1 MPQPAFSKHRVEA
14 LTDGIFAVAMTLL
27 VIELK
32 LPDHASLASQREF
45 IEAVA
50 SLVPKFQ
57 SWVISF
63 FVLAIFWY
71 THHRQFHYVRV
82 VDGKLLWLN
91 ILYLSF
97 VSLMP
102 FSSAL
107 AGEYSRM
114 LFAQIVYSANM
125 TLLAIGGLLNN
136 HYVFH
141 HHELWSEPITRG
153 YYRGSLFRTGGLIAV
168 AVGAVGISMVIPG
181 AGNAAFM
188 LMIPISIISKRLEV
202 PNVSRKSQ

>member
-1 MPQPAFSKHRVEA
+1 MAQTGFSKHRVEA
-14 LTDGIFAVAMTLL
+14 LADGIFAVAMTLL

-32 LPDHASLASQREF
+32 LPERSTIATQQDF

-50 SLVPKFQ
+50 LLFPKFQ

-82 VDGKLLWLN
+82 VDGKFVRLN
-91 ILYLSF
+91 LLYLSF

-114 LFAQIVYSANM
+114 LFSQIVYSTNM
-125 TLLAIGGLLNN
+125 TLLAIGGLLIAR
-136 HYVFH
+136 YVFH
-141 HHELWSEPITRG
+141 HPALWSEPFTVG
-153 YYRGSLFRTGGLIAV
+153 HYRGALFRTGGLIIV
-168 AVGAVGISMVIPG
+168 AMAAIGIAMVVPA

-188 LMIPISIISKRLEV
+188 LMVPISMISRRIERLAA
-202 PNVSRKSQ
+202 QA

>member
-1 MPQPAFSKHRVEA
+1 MAQTGFSKHRVEA
-14 LTDGIFAVAMTLL
+14 LADGIFAVAMTLL

-32 LPDHASLASQREF
+32 LPERSTILTHQDFVQ
-45 IEAVA
+45 AVA
-50 SLVPKFQ
+50 ALFPKFQ

-82 VDGKLLWLN
+82 VDATFLWLN

-107 AGEYSRM
+107 AGQYSGM
-114 LFAQIVYSANM
+114 LFSQIVYSTNM
-125 TLLAIGGLLNN
+125 TLLAIGGLLNSR
-136 HYVFH
+136 YVFRH
-141 HHELWSEPITRG
+141 PEIWSEPYTLG
-153 YYRGSLFRTGGLIAV
+153 HYRGSLFRTGGLIVV
-168 AVGAVGISMVIPG
+168 AIAAIGIAMVIPG

-188 LMIPISIISKRLEV
+188 LMIPISKISKRVERRAAQ
-202 PNVSRKSQ
+202 P